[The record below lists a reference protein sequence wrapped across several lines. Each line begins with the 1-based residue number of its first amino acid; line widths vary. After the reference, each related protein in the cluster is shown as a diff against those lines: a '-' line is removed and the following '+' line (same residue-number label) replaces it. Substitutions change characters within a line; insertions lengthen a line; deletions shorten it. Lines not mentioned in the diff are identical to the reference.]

1 MSDVELGINYWLAQ
15 TQFTVT
21 LARRN
26 VMETGTFGSY
36 ARPVVDI
43 VIAPSAVADPM
54 SRQSLAVD
62 SGLLTKLS
70 LNNGADRIA
79 LCVGPCADGLTLDMA
94 IERLKLENFGLTLEG
109 SAPERRPDP
118 RLGES

>member
-70 LNNGADRIA
+70 LTINLDERGLIESLASDAGGNGFPVVNM
-79 LCVGPCADGLTLDMA
+79 VGNAVNP
-94 IERLKLENFGLTLEG
+94 
-109 SAPERRPDP
+109 SATTAVTA
-118 RLGES
+118 S